1 MQNLTRRLVAEA
13 LGTCLLVTA
22 VVGSGI
28 MAATLTS
35 DIALAL
41 LCNTVATAAALIVLI
56 SVFGPIS
63 GAHFNPAV
71 SLVMVVLREMSLV
84 SFVGYCLAQ
93 IAGGLAGTWLAH
105 AMFDLPLLQ
114 ISTHVRTGPS
124 QWLAEFVAAFGLL
137 VTILSIRKSNPS
149 AVPQSVGLYIAAAY
163 WFTSSTSFAN
173 PAVTIARA
181 FTDTFS
187 GIRPIDAP
195 AFIVV
200 QVAGALAAMVF
211 AGYLFKND
219 SGH

>member
-1 MQNLTRRLVAEA
+1 MQNIRRRLIAEA

-28 MAATLTS
+28 MAANLTG
-35 DIALAL
+35 DVALAL

-56 SVFGPIS
+56 SVFGPVS

-71 SLVMVVLREMSLV
+71 SLVMLALREMPV
-84 SFVGYCLAQ
+84 AAFTGYCLAQ

-114 ISTHVRTGPS
+114 ISTHVRTGAS

-181 FTDTFS
+181 FTDTFA

-211 AGYLFKND
+211 TGYLFE
-219 SGH
+219 GEQ

>member
-1 MQNLTRRLVAEA
+1 MQNLTRRLIAEA

-28 MAATLTS
+28 MAASLS
-35 DIALAL
+35 DDMAIAL

-56 SVFGPIS
+56 SVFGPVS

-71 SLVMVVLREMSLV
+71 SVVMLALREMPMA

-93 IAGGLAGTWLAH
+93 IAGGLVGTWLAH
-105 AMFDLPLLQ
+105 AMFDLPILQ
-114 ISTHVRTGPS
+114 VSTHIRFGMS

-137 VTILSIRKSNPS
+137 LTILSIRKTNPS

-195 AFIVV
+195 VFIIV
-200 QVAGALAAMVF
+200 QIAGALAAMAF
-211 AGYLFKND
+211 AGYMFEGD
-219 SGH
+219 D